1 MSSYDDYI
9 ARLCRTG
16 KYKEEDAREFAL
28 SKEVKKYYRESESG
42 KVAAEKSTY
51 VPMGECV

>member
-16 KYKEEDAREFAL
+16 KYTEEEAREFAL
-28 SKEVKKYYRESESG
+28 SKEVEKYYQDVESG
-42 KVAAEKSTY
+42 RISVGKSTY
-51 VPMGECV
+51 VLMGECK

>member
-16 KYKEEDAREFAL
+16 KYTEEEARDFAL
-28 SKEVKKYYRESESG
+28 SKGVEKHYRESESG
-42 KVAAEKSTY
+42 KVVVEKSAY
-51 VPMGECV
+51 MPMGECK